1 MYLPSK
7 DAVADER
14 VHIGLVDQGGI
25 ARAKGAVELLLDVLR
40 VEREFERS
48 DEPPFL
54 PGRGARVLA
63 AGREVGRVGELHP
76 AELQGRWGYAELVL
90 DELARLQSGPPQ
102 YEDVITLPPVKQ
114 DMAFVVEKG
123 VAAAE
128 LVAAAREAAGPELR
142 SMRPFD
148 VYRGEQVGEGK
159 KSIAFAVEFQSSERT
174 LSDEDAAALRERIVT
189 ALDERFG
196 AVLRA

>member
-1 MYLPSK
+1 
-7 DAVADER
+7 
-14 VHIGLVDQGGI
+14 
-25 ARAKGAVELLLDVLR
+25 
-40 VEREFERS
+40 
-48 DEPPFL
+48 
-54 PGRGARVLA
+54 VLA

-76 AELQGRWGYAELVL
+76 AELHGQWGYAELVL

-114 DMAFVVEKG
+114 DMAFAVEES
-123 VAAAE
+123 VAAAA

-159 KSIAFAVEFQSSERT
+159 KSIAFAVEFQSPERT
-174 LSDEDAAALRERIVT
+174 LSDEDAAALRERIVK
-189 ALDERFG
+189 ALEEAFG